1 MKFKL
6 TIEVEV
12 EALQQTYRKGL
23 GLTEQDEIPEIDE
36 LILFSMNW
44 VSIDG
49 IQVITIEEVK
59 ENVR

>member
-6 TIEVEV
+6 TIEVDV

-23 GLTEQDEIPEIDE
+23 GLSDHEEIPEIDE

>member
-6 TIEVEV
+6 TIEVDV

-23 GLTEQDEIPEIDE
+23 GLSDHEEIPEIDE

-59 ENVR
+59 ENV

>member
-6 TIEVEV
+6 TIEVDAK
-12 EALQQTYRKGL
+12 ALQQTYREGL
-23 GLTEQDEIPEIDE
+23 GLSDHEEIPEIDE